1 MNEQK
6 AFWKGFIVASS
17 LAVVFVAGRVSA
29 APEKEVVD
37 DVSRAIENMTREVDG
52 IGNSL
57 GSIKSDISYV
67 RSYGIPVQV
76 ENKSG
81 TRLKTDTK

>member
-6 AFWKGFIVASS
+6 AFWKGFVLASGLAIV
-17 LAVVFVAGRVSA
+17 FMAGRVSA
-29 APEKEVVD
+29 APEKETVD

-52 IGNSL
+52 IGDSL
-57 GSIKSDISYV
+57 SSIKSDISHV

-81 TRLKTDTK
+81 TRLRTEPK